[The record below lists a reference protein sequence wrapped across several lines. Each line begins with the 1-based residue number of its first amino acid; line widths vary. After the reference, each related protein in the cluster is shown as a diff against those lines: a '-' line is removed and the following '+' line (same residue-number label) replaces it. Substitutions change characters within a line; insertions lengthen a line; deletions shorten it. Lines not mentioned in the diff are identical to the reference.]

1 MILFSRCLGFSC
13 EGMPTHVTELPLPLP
28 LLDEDSSLYCRGGA
42 FAIPPAAAV
51 YTAASL
57 IVPSLAS
64 IFNEWALKRRME
76 TSVHLQVRQ
85 CCSSKVQGCERQKM
99 KRAVE

>member
-1 MILFSRCLGFSC
+1 MLGGCILTLVNFRS
-13 EGMPTHVTELPLPLP
+13 PLP
-28 LLDEDSSLYCRGGA
+28 LLDEDWAMCCRGGA

-76 TSVHLQVRQ
+76 TSVHLQVCWR
-85 CCSSKVQGCERQKM
+85 SSLTVRGCEKKTM
-99 KRAVE
+99 KHEHKW